1 MAPKKTN
8 ETVEQEAPAQTVD
21 MEAIQAAV
29 AEAVQAEKE
38 KILAE
43 AKGTEVKVWDPMY
56 KLGSDRFEK
65 EGRKAKVRLDGTD
78 AYADFCEIEA
88 DCFERPFF
96 LFEKAE

>member
-1 MAPKKTN
+1 MVIANTYGDRP
-8 ETVEQEAPAQTVD
+8 EHIGVFSDSGHYIV
-21 MEAIQAAV
+21 
-29 AEAVQAEKE
+29 
-38 KILAE
+38 LAE